1 MIAMEYYSPKNSTE
15 LFKLLAEM
23 DQPTFLAGGT
33 DLLVRYYNKLDLLE
47 KVVDLSK
54 VKDFGGI
61 KQEGDQIHI
70 GALTTHQEIEDS
82 VILEK
87 ILPALQEAAAE
98 IGSPQIRHRGTIGGN
113 IANASPAAD
122 LVPVLTAVDA
132 KVELSGADVKRVVG
146 LDDFLLGPGQTLLKE
161 QEVLTDIF
169 FSAPQNDEVVV
180 FQKLGKRRALSISV
194 VNLALLLKVNQEN
207 SEIVDIKI
215 YLGSVGPKVL
225 RARSVEESLIGKK
238 INLKLILEGA
248 KQVENDI
255 SPIDDI
261 RSTGEYRSQVAQE
274 LFVRGMKEALARLE
288 VDVDGLS

>member
-1 MIAMEYYSPKNSTE
+1 MIRMEYYSPKSSTE

-54 VKDFGGI
+54 VKEFVGI

-82 VILEK
+82 PILEK
-87 ILPALQEAAAE
+87 VLPALQEAAKE
-98 IGSPQIRHRGTIGGN
+98 VGSPQIRHRGTIGGN

-122 LVPVLTAVDA
+122 LVPVLTVVDA
-132 KVELSGADVKRVVG
+132 KVELSGVDGKRVVG

-169 FSAPQNDEVVV
+169 FSVPQDDEVVV

-194 VNLALLLKVNQEN
+194 VNLALLLKVNQED

-225 RARSVEESLIGKK
+225 RARSVENFLRGEKVNLELIIESAKK
-238 INLKLILEGA
+238 
-248 KQVENDI
+248 VENDI

-261 RSTGEYRSQVAQE
+261 RSTGEYRYEVAQE
-274 LFVRGMKEALARLE
+274 LIVRGIKAALNRLE
-288 VDVDGLS
+288 VDLDGLS

>member
-1 MIAMEYYSPKNSTE
+1 MEYYSPKSSTE

-54 VKDFGGI
+54 VKEFGGI
-61 KQEGDQIHI
+61 KQEGDKIHI

-82 VILEK
+82 VILK
-87 ILPALQEAAAE
+87 KVLPALQEAAAE
-98 IGSPQIRHRGTIGGN
+98 VGSPQIRHRGTIGGN

-122 LVPVLTAVDA
+122 LVPVLTVVNA
-132 KVELSGADVKRVVG
+132 KVELNGVDGKRVVG

-169 FSAPQNDEVVV
+169 FSVPQNDEVVV

-225 RARSVEESLIGKK
+225 RARSVENFLRGEKVNLELIIAVSYTHLTLPTKR
-238 INLKLILEGA
+238 I
-248 KQVENDI
+248 V
-255 SPIDDI
+255 
-261 RSTGEYRSQVAQE
+261 
-274 LFVRGMKEALARLE
+274 
-288 VDVDGLS
+288 

>member
-1 MIAMEYYSPKNSTE
+1 MEYYSPKSSTE

-54 VKDFGGI
+54 VKEFVGI

-82 VILEK
+82 PILEK
-87 ILPALQEAAAE
+87 VLPALQEAAKE
-98 IGSPQIRHRGTIGGN
+98 VGSPQIRHRGTIGGN

-122 LVPVLTAVDA
+122 LVPVLTVVDA
-132 KVELSGADVKRVVG
+132 KVELSGVDGKRVVG

-169 FSAPQNDEVVV
+169 FSVPQDDEVVV

-194 VNLALLLKVNQEN
+194 VNLALLLKVNQED

-225 RARSVEESLIGKK
+225 RARSVENFLRGEKVNLELIIESAKK
-238 INLKLILEGA
+238 
-248 KQVENDI
+248 VENDI

-261 RSTGEYRSQVAQE
+261 RSTGEYRYEVAQE
-274 LFVRGMKEALARLE
+274 LIVRGIKAALNRLE
-288 VDVDGLS
+288 VDLDGLS